1 MSELVEK
8 FFLSLILSSYLKSI
22 SIYDNEGGFYEA
34 ISEHWVNLVK
44 VNRRSIKGLALFHLM
59 HILQKNLIK
68 KNVKY
73 QHKLLSPA
81 KTVPREI
88 LLTSLTHGLNISI
101 QKVMLK
107 GTSKKMIPRFRLF
120 FRRELQLTA
129 IIICFSM

>member
-34 ISEHWVNLVK
+34 ISEHWVDLVK

-68 KNVKY
+68 KKCEV
-73 QHKLLSPA
+73 PA
-81 KTVPREI
+81 
-88 LLTSLTHGLNISI
+88 
-101 QKVMLK
+101 
-107 GTSKKMIPRFRLF
+107 
-120 FRRELQLTA
+120 
-129 IIICFSM
+129 